1 MYFLICGKIDVKG
14 KMTRA
19 DKKKAGRG
27 GVAPPDCSDTSSDV
41 TSSLKLTA

>member
-19 DKKKAGRG
+19 DKKKQG
-27 GVAPPDCSDTSSDV
+27 GEELHLPTVATHLV
-41 TSSLKLTA
+41 M